1 MEKTRGEGV
10 RQGANSSATRGFVR
24 RQVAFALQ
32 NHDMAQ
38 FLTYVREG
46 RNSHDA
52 YMRVLSERGIRAEED
67 EVDEND
73 NDDMDEDADGL
84 DADGLDADEA
94 GAWEQDDGMDE
105 D

>member
-1 MEKTRGEGV
+1 
-10 RQGANSSATRGFVR
+10 
-24 RQVAFALQ
+24 
-32 NHDMAQ
+32 MAQ

-73 NDDMDEDADGL
+73 NENDDMDE